1 MVRGSNGMS
10 GSPVCFSRALRG
22 FVVLNI
28 NLVTRTGL
36 LIRMPVQAQ
45 AYRIGGAEQYPMVVR
60 KRYKLS
66 SGVEREIEVPYI
78 PGSSLKGRMRGLL
91 ELSLNTKLYST
102 DQKIWQH
109 VRNLS
114 AMGLTDF
121 ERDVNSRCVI
131 DELFGYAAV
140 NYKQLIDEFKKMN
153 KGVINEDVI
162 NKANNVINKAN
173 NVFSKLA
180 ITRLLVD
187 DFFPSVNYVEK
198 IDAKSVVDFIEEK
211 PENRIDRITSAADP
225 RDIVRVKPGVE
236 FEGRLTLLLMDNDN
250 DYVKKYLETLTTGL
264 KLIEETYLGG
274 SGSRGYGR
282 VKFTSIGVKVL
293 KISIEDNYV
302 PKLKSTDIDEKYE
315 SLDNLEKNL
324 EKLSGAIVKA
334 LYS

>member
-1 MVRGSNGMS
+1 MVRNMVRGSNGMS
-10 GSPVCFSRALRG
+10 GSPVGFSRALRG

-66 SGVEREIEVPYI
+66 RGIEREIEVPYI
-78 PGSSLKGRMRGLL
+78 PGSSLKGRMRSLL

-114 AMGLTDF
+114 AMGLTAF
-121 ERDVNSRCVI
+121 EHDVNSRCVI

-162 NKANNVINKAN
+162 NKANNV
-173 NVFSKLA
+173 FSKLA

-187 DFFPSVNYVEK
+187 DFFPSANYVEK

-250 DYVKKYLETLTTGL
+250 DYVEKYLETLITGL

-282 VKFTSIGVKVL
+282 VKFTSIYVKAL
-293 KISIEDNYV
+293 KISIDNNV
-302 PKLKSTDIDEKYE
+302 PKLESTNVCNNYE
-315 SLDNLEKNL
+315 SLDDLEKDLKNL
-324 EKLSGAIVKA
+324 SESIVKA